1 MKITVTFDS
10 LEEFWENTKLPEEY
24 SLKLLKGLSNAN
36 KQLIEEGTSGPQAA
50 TKKPETKKSTPKAEK
65 SEEEPA
71 EKSEEVSEE
80 TEAPAE
86 VTEDFR
92 VEVRKTLAKL
102 NKKVGKNMASEL
114 IKEFGVEK
122 LTEVSLSDLPAL
134 MDKAKEALNAK

>member
-1 MKITVTFDS
+1 MKITITFDS
-10 LEEFWENTKLPEEY
+10 LEEFKKHIIGVPEAAPAQKATEALQ
-24 SLKLLKGLSNAN
+24 SDEA
-36 KQLIEEGTSGPQAA
+36 PQP
-50 TKKPETKKSTPKAEK
+50 KKNPKKAEK
-65 SEEEPA
+65 PQEEDAGQSDEAP
-71 EKSEEVSEE
+71 EKEGEVSEE
-80 TEAPAE
+80 
-86 VTEDFR
+86 FR